1 MCDCYVTL
9 LSLLYFFFSSRRRHT
24 RCALVTG
31 VQTCALP
38 ISVGRHEVVQFAVPL
53 EAAAH
58 MGPRRDPR
66 GVGIAAD
73 DGVENRLMLRADHR
87 LVAVADISLTLP
99 QIERARRDQA
109 DAQKVYQ
116 LGVIA
121 ILARA
126 GDDVVEFDIGFDRIL
141 KDRKST
147 RLNSSH

>member
-1 MCDCYVTL
+1 
-9 LSLLYFFFSSRRRHT
+9 
-24 RCALVTG
+24 
-31 VQTCALP
+31 
-38 ISVGRHEVVQFAVPL
+38 
-53 EAAAH
+53 
-58 MGPRRDPR
+58 
-66 GVGIAAD
+66 
-73 DGVENRLMLRADHR
+73 MLRADHR

-141 KDRKST
+141 KTDKSEEHT
-147 RLNSSH
+147 SELQSLMRISYAVFCLKKKKKKKKNTKKII

>member
-1 MCDCYVTL
+1 
-9 LSLLYFFFSSRRRHT
+9 
-24 RCALVTG
+24 
-31 VQTCALP
+31 
-38 ISVGRHEVVQFAVPL
+38 
-53 EAAAH
+53 

-66 GVGIAAD
+66 VVGIAAD

-126 GDDVVEFDIGFDRIL
+126 GDDVVAFDIGFDRIL
-141 KDRKST
+141 KTDRGLTEADRK
-147 RLNSSH
+147 RVVEGKRVAGLLDLGGG

>member
-1 MCDCYVTL
+1 MLVC
-9 LSLLYFFFSSRRRHT
+9 SARR
-24 RCALVTG
+24 A
-31 VQTCALP
+31 
-38 ISVGRHEVVQFAVPL
+38 VGRHEVVQFAVPL

-121 ILARA
+121 
-126 GDDVVEFDIGFDRIL
+126 
-141 KDRKST
+141 DRKST